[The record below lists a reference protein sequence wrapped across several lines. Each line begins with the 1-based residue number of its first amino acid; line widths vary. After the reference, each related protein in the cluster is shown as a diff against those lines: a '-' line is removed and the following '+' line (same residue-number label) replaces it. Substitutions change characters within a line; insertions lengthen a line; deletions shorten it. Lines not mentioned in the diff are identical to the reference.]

1 MLKFFRR
8 IRRKLVDKGNLKRYL
23 IYAVG
28 EILLVMIGILLA
40 LQVNNWNENKKN
52 RAIEAKLLNGILE
65 NLNEDNDNL
74 IRTTNR
80 LSTTLENIDRL
91 FDSRPIPDDSL
102 AQIATRAGGLSEFIP
117 ITAAYER
124 GMNGGD
130 FSLIRPDSIANL
142 IQRLYSFE
150 YESIKTAKEG
160 LLRKISLLRES
171 GIKYEVLEIRPF
183 SRDDGLYDTKYVLPF
198 NIDNLKKRTKDPEF
212 KSHYAGIYEN
222 INALILFYKNLI
234 IKNRALVKNIKQYVK
249 TGEF

>member
-8 IRRKLVDKGNLKRYL
+8 IRQKLVNEGNLKRYL
-23 IYAVG
+23 VYAIG

-74 IRTTNR
+74 IQITNR
-80 LSTTLENIDRL
+80 LNTTLENIDRL
-91 FDSRPIPDDSL
+91 FNRNPIPNDSL
-102 AQIATRAGGLSEFIP
+102 AQVTTRANGFSQFIP

-130 FSLIRPDSIANL
+130 FSLIRPDSIANF
-142 IQRLYSFE
+142 IQRLYAFE
-150 YESIKTAKEG
+150 YESINSAKQA
-160 LLRKISLLRES
+160 LSRKVTMLHQS
-171 GIKYEVLEIRPF
+171 GIKYEVLEMRPF
-183 SRDDGLYDTKYVLPF
+183 SRDDGLYDTEYVLPF
-198 NIDNLKKRTKDPEF
+198 NINNLKKRIKDPEF

-222 INALILFYKNLI
+222 VNGLILFYKYLTK
-234 IKNRALVKNIKQYVK
+234 KNRALVKNITQYLESD
-249 TGEF
+249 EF